1 MTPGLKSAMSL
12 GLSALALI
20 GFAVIYV
27 YAIIESLSG
36 DPSSTLTRPN
46 FVFLAN
52 ALAGLVGSVV
62 AAGFGQTLPPPPQA
76 NVAGGGNAPTAAGG
90 VGNIVDAGNVLPS
103 GLSAYIAGGYAIV
116 YIAVGIAAIVVWA
129 VADVPEIVNNLAGVV
144 LGLGVA
150 ILQATL
156 NRVPS

>member
-1 MTPGLKSAMSL
+1 MSPGLKSVVSL

-20 GFAVIYV
+20 GFAAIYI
-27 YAIIESLSG
+27 YAIVEGLSG

-76 NVAGGGNAPTAAGG
+76 NGAGGTTTAVEG
-90 VGNIVDAGNVLPS
+90 VGNIVDAGNVLPTRWS
-103 GLSAYIAGGYAIV
+103 EYIAGGYGIV
-116 YIAVGIAAIVVWA
+116 YFAVGIAAIAVWA
-129 VADVPEIVNNLAGVV
+129 VADVPAIVNTLAGVV
-144 LGLGVA
+144 LGLVVA

-156 NRVPS
+156 NRVQ